1 VSPILQQFSRSGS
14 GTCFEAAPFTLNWS
28 GVASGGWGE
37 SWAQWVNGGRGGA
50 VCSRTLV
57 YSNAQ
62 GRWIVG

>member
-1 VSPILQQFSRSGS
+1 
-14 GTCFEAAPFTLNWS
+14 
-28 GVASGGWGE
+28 
-37 SWAQWVNGGRGGA
+37 VNGGRGGA